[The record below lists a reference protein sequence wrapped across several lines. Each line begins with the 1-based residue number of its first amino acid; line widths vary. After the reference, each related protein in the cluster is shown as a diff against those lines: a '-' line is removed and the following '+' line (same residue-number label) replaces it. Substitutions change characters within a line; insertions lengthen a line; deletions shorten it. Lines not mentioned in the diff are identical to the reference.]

1 MIYIFCFSVK
11 INYHF
16 IYYEVTAQNMAG
28 GKPFG
33 PEVVTLSFRQVFL
46 YFESAIYLRFDLP
59 VRRFLLELA
68 SFETFDLEM
77 ARMVS
82 GNPHAGEMLDWLQR
96 NTTMLRYDGIQA
108 NQDFAAYP
116 SIAILRR

>member
-1 MIYIFCFSVK
+1 
-11 INYHF
+11 
-16 IYYEVTAQNMAG
+16 MAG
-28 GKPFG
+28 GKAFG

-59 VRRFLLELA
+59 VRRFFLELA

-96 NTTMLRYDGIQA
+96 NTTVLRYDGIQA
-108 NQDFAAYP
+108 NP
-116 SIAILRR
+116 VLLHIRRSPFSEGKRSYSLS